1 MATDVGRSQN
11 PAGLVQVFDGS
22 ADTET
27 DLDVIAI
34 HGLDT
39 RSPDTWTWRDRGQS
53 SGPVNWLQDSAMLPS
68 IVGRARIFTCD
79 WPAQMLQKSI
89 PTTLEES
96 AEFLLQTMNHHLE
109 QNTQAGKDRPVFFIA
124 SCLGGIILIKA
135 LQLSDSPPLVTATRG
150 IVFLATPFLGTAF
163 KDIPY
168 LSLKAWG
175 SFNDQSVSALM
186 DYTREPTPG
195 LDELVCGFLD
205 LQKDKHY
212 HVFAFWE
219 SHETSLL
226 GKIHLA
232 WLFSCR
238 AFLVCRIFLVS
249 SLIFYPFSPLPL
261 IFCLWLSGFR
271 FCGPRQLVNESSA
284 RAQILE
290 RQRLNR
296 SHVLM
301 NKFRDP
307 GCADYKQVASKI
319 EEIVRKIREGT
330 LLKQADAWICD
341 GYYTTERLKISRLS
355 GELVPLDRCYVNLT
369 ILQQSGQDAGRSR
382 EGTTTTSPFSL
393 LARQKVEIPDKTMQI
408 ELASIFKQRKGPGDR
423 MVEPRRIL
431 IRGRAG
437 VGKTTLC
444 KKIVYEFSRGAWSEW
459 TQLFDRILWV
469 PLRNLKLEGR
479 RGPVYDFTLLF
490 HHEYF
495 GSRLDLAEELS
506 RALETKNNRT
516 LFLLDGL
523 DEVSQDL
530 TGDGSMSRFLKELLK
545 QPNVIITS
553 RPSANTPPHLDLE
566 LETIGFHPD
575 QVEAYVERAFTT
587 PGTGKVDLNRTKEV
601 LSFLKGHWLIEG
613 LVRIPIQLDALC
625 YTWDDFD
632 PESVPNTMTGMYE
645 AIEQKLWKKDVV
657 RLQKMSEYQARGARP
672 AEVQRTVGNELRVLE
687 CLAFN
692 GMHSGVL
699 DFTPAHRDDI
709 VDIFPPL
716 ALPLDETLAQLSFLR
731 TSDSS
736 TKLKD
741 REYHFIHLTF
751 QEYFAA
757 RYFVRQWKE
766 DKQLEYRFKPQKYAA
781 PTDPVS
787 FLRAHKYIAR
797 YDVLWRFVAGLLN
810 SEKDDETLRF
820 FNILE
825 EPPLD
830 LLGPA
835 HQRLVMHCLGEVSG
849 DLEIRERLET
859 RLSEWLLFEC
869 QFTGET
875 KLATELEFP
884 ETALSIAF
892 DKGPYFTAMILRSLE
907 RRVIIP
913 SGILAFIAAQF
924 EHKDGNVGLAAIEA
938 LGAQSALPTEMVTA
952 IAARLER
959 KHGGVQSAAIK
970 ALRAQ
975 SALPTEIVTAITA
988 RLEDEDGGVRRAA
1001 IEALRSQS
1009 ALPTETVTAITA
1021 RLEDEDSHVRRVAVS
1036 TLGAQSD
1043 EDRHVRWA
1051 AIEALGAQSVLPTET
1066 VTAIA
1071 ARLEHEDEYVQRTAS
1086 RLLRSHATH
1095 YYGLVSGPSAHFLY
1109 RSVLRESFH
1118 EQQSWYVIDK
1128 YFHVSSGEQTTN
1140 TGIHQESIDFK
1151 VMISK
1156 VQPPNMP
1163 DLLASLQLCSN

>member
-1 MATDVGRSQN
+1 MATDVGRPQS
-11 PAGLVQVFDGS
+11 PAGLVQVFVGARS

-27 DLDVIAI
+27 DIDIIAI

-96 AEFLLQTMNHHLE
+96 AEFLLQTLNQHLE

-135 LQLSDSPPLVTATRG
+135 LELSDSPPLVTATRG

-205 LQKDKHY
+205 LQKEKHY

-249 SLIFYPFSPLPL
+249 SL
-261 IFCLWLSGFR
+261 
-271 FCGPRQLVNESSA
+271 LVNESSA

-341 GYYTTERLKISRLS
+341 KCYTTKRLEISRLS
-355 GELVPLDRCYVNLT
+355 GKPLPLD
-369 ILQQSGQDAGRSR
+369 
-382 EGTTTTSPFSL
+382 
-393 LARQKVEIPDKTMQI
+393 
-408 ELASIFKQRKGPGDR
+408 
-423 MVEPRRIL
+423 RRIL

-444 KKIVYEFSRGAWSEW
+444 KKIVHEFKRGTWAEW
-459 TQLFDRILWV
+459 AQLFDRILWV

-479 RGPVYDFTLLF
+479 RCQPAYDFTCLF

-495 GSRLDLAEELS
+495 TLPNSRTDLAKELS
-506 RALETKNNRT
+506 RALEMKNSRT

-530 TGDGSMSRFLKELLK
+530 TGDGSMSRFLEELLK

-566 LETIGFHPD
+566 LETVGFHPD
-575 QVEAYVERAFTT
+575 QVEAYVERAFTA
-587 PGTGKVDLNRTKEV
+587 PVTGKVDLNKTKEV

-657 RLQKMSEYQARGARP
+657 RLQKMSEYNAMKDRP
-672 AEVQRTVGNELRVLE
+672 AEVQQRVGNELRVLE

-692 GMHSGVL
+692 
-699 DFTPAHRDDI
+699 AHRDAI
-709 VDIFPPL
+709 VDIFPPST
-716 ALPLDETLAQLSFLR
+716 LPLDETLEQLSFLR

-736 TKLKD
+736 AKLKD

-781 PTDPVS
+781 PTDPAS
-787 FLRAHKYIAR
+787 FLRTHKYIAR
-797 YDVLWRFVAGLLN
+797 YDVLWRFVTGLLN

-835 HQRLVMHCLGEVSG
+835 HQRLVMHCLGEVSD
-849 DLEIRERLET
+849 DLEIREHLET

-869 QFTGET
+869 RFTGET
-875 KLATELEFP
+875 KLASEVEFP
-884 ETALSIAF
+884 EKALIMA
-892 DKGPYFTAMILRSLE
+892 
-907 RRVIIP
+907 
-913 SGILAFIAAQF
+913 IAARLED
-924 EHKDGNVGLAAIEA
+924 EHWYVRRAAIKALRAQSALPTETA
-938 LGAQSALPTEMVTA
+938 TAIAARLEHEDQDVRRAAIKTLGAQSALPTEMVTA
-952 IAARLER
+952 IAARLE
-959 KHGGVQSAAIK
+959 
-970 ALRAQ
+970 
-975 SALPTEIVTAITA
+975 
-988 RLEDEDGGVRRAA
+988 DEDQSVRQAA
-1001 IEALRSQS
+1001 IEVLQEQS
-1009 ALPTETVTAITA
+1009 ALPTETA
-1021 RLEDEDSHVRRVAVS
+1021 
-1036 TLGAQSD
+1036 
-1043 EDRHVRWA
+1043 
-1051 AIEALGAQSVLPTET
+1051 
-1066 VTAIA
+1066 TAIA
-1071 ARLEHEDEYVQRTAS
+1071 ARLDDDNSGKADLRRRRRRRLPGSRHGCPVAGSESESESAS
-1086 RLLRSHATH
+1086 A
-1095 YYGLVSGPSAHFLY
+1095 
-1109 RSVLRESFH
+1109 
-1118 EQQSWYVIDK
+1118 
-1128 YFHVSSGEQTTN
+1128 
-1140 TGIHQESIDFK
+1140 
-1151 VMISK
+1151 
-1156 VQPPNMP
+1156 
-1163 DLLASLQLCSN
+1163 